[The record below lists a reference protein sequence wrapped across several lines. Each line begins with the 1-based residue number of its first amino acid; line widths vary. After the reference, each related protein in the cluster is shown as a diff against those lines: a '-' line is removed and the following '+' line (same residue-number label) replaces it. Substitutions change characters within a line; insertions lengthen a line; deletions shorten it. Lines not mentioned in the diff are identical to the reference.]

1 MTGMNS
7 TVCQEDHS
15 DTRWS
20 LGDISTQ
27 KMQYADGQLTL
38 TYDHGTNC
46 HNGLNRTTVFLFKC
60 DYHAGAGEPVFITE
74 SYCFYFFSWTTKYA
88 CAPSRRTGTACR
100 VESSSGVRYDLSE
113 LVRMENA
120 SNWVALDGESS
131 NSNKLIFI
139 NVCGQLMPRKETSQC
154 DSGSA
159 ICMID
164 KGKVVSLGK
173 YTDPPTLNQDNS
185 IKLLYTQGSEC
196 KKDVSGKS
204 ITTNSTITFVCQ
216 PGDLES
222 PPVLVSR
229 TLDGC
234 EYQFM
239 WKSGT
244 ELFFVLLVIK
254 VSRPVHAQDT
264 LPQKQVNHS
273 THHPLPHLNKCNSD
287 LSQGHKVISK
297 TSDDG
302 KI

>member
-1 MTGMNS
+1 M
-7 TVCQEDHS
+7 CQEDHS
-15 DTRWS
+15 HLRWS

-38 TYDHGTNC
+38 TYDHGTSC
-46 HNGLNRTTVFLFKC
+46 SNGLNRTTVILFKC
-60 DYHAGAGEPVFITE
+60 DYHAGKGEPVFLTE

-88 CAPSRRTGTACR
+88 CPPSRRTGTACR
-100 VESSSGVRYDLSE
+100 VESASGVRYDLSE

-185 IKLLYTQGSEC
+185 IKLVYTQGSEC
-196 KKDVSGKS
+196 KKDKGKS
-204 ITTNSTITFVCQ
+204 ITRNSTITFVCQ

-222 PPVLVSR
+222 PPVLVSH
-229 TLDGC
+229 TADDC
-234 EYQFM
+234 QYQFM

-244 ELFFVLLVIK
+244 EVLFTLLVIK
-254 VSRPVHAQDT
+254 AFRTIQAQNT
-264 LPQKQVNHS
+264 LPPKQVQQHS
-273 THHPLPHLNKCNSD
+273 TRFLTLVE
-287 LSQGHKVISK
+287 GVR
-297 TSDDG
+297 G
-302 KI
+302 KKP